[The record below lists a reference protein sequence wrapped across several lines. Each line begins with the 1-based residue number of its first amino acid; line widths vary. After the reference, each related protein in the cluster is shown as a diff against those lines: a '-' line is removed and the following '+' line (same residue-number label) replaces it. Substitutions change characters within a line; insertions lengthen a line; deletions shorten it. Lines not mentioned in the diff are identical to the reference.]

1 MLLERV
7 LEAAAPALRGH
18 RIRAAR
24 AGARIVGVVLDDGRF
39 GAGYHLP
46 GERARGL
53 LDDAAPAGLR
63 TCADPGAG
71 LEAVPG
77 QPALEVARRCLLG
90 ESAFRR
96 ALGVAICNAAAD
108 PDPARCLVD
117 PDAAAAVPARPTD
130 TVGFV
135 GYVGS
140 VVRRVQAEAA
150 RTIIFDRSQED
161 GEDVYP
167 ESLQPELLPRCDLVF
182 ITGSALINRT
192 LERLLTY
199 CTRAREV
206 VLIGP
211 STPLY
216 PEAFLGSGVT
226 VLAGFRWQVADPDA
240 ALEQVAAGA
249 HFKHLKGRTSVT
261 LRVE

>member
-7 LEAAAPALRGH
+7 LEAAEPRLAER
-18 RIRAAR
+18 RVRAVQV
-24 AGARIVGVVLDDGRF
+24 GPKIVGVVLDDGRF

-46 GERARGL
+46 GERRDGEPSVSEVAGHV
-53 LDDAAPAGLR
+53 AALAGR
-63 TCADPGAG
+63 
-71 LEAVPG
+71 
-77 QPALEVARRCLLG
+77 PALEVARRCLPG
-90 ESAFRR
+90 ANTFDR
-96 ALGVAICNAAAD
+96 ALGVALCNAVAE

-117 PDAAAAVPARPTD
+117 PDAAAAVPARASD

-150 RTIIFDRSQED
+150 RTIIFDRSEED
-161 GEDVYP
+161 QEDVYP
-167 ESLQPELLPRCDLVF
+167 ESCQPELLPLCDLVF
-182 ITGSALINRT
+182 ITGSALINCT

-216 PEAFLGSGVT
+216 PEAFAGTGVT
-226 VLAGFRWQVADPDA
+226 VLAGFRWQIADPDA
-240 ALEQVAAGA
+240 ALAQIAAGA
-249 HFKHLKGRTSVT
+249 HFKHLQGRVSVT

>member
-7 LEAAAPALRGH
+7 LEAAAPGLSGR

-24 AGARIVGVVLDDGRF
+24 MGAKIVGVVLDDGRF

-46 GERARGL
+46 GERPPGSL
-53 LDDAAPAGLR
+53 SEAGL
-63 TCADPGAG
+63 AAE
-71 LEAVPG
+71 LEALAG
-77 QPALEVARRCLLG
+77 QPALEVARRGLLG
-90 ESAFRR
+90 ESVFHR
-96 ALGVAICNAAAD
+96 ALGVALCNAVAE

-117 PDAAAAVPARPTD
+117 PDAASAVPARPTD

-135 GYVGS
+135 GYVGT
-140 VVRRVQAEAA
+140 VVRWVQAEAA

-161 GEDVYP
+161 EDDVYP
-167 ESLQPELLPRCDLVF
+167 EHRQPELLPQCDLVF
-182 ITGSALINRT
+182 LTGSALINRT

-216 PEAFLGSGVT
+216 PEAFVGSGVT
-226 VLAGFRWQVADPDA
+226 VLAGFRWQIEDPEE
-240 ALEQVAAGA
+240 ALAQIAAGA
-249 HFKHLKGRTSVT
+249 HFKHLKGRTSLT

>member
-7 LEAAAPALRGH
+7 LEAAAPGLSR
-18 RIRAAR
+18 RRVQAAR
-24 AGARIVGVVLDDGRF
+24 MGARIVGVVLDDGRF

-46 GERARGL
+46 GERPPGSVSEADL
-53 LDDAAPAGLR
+53 ADELR
-63 TCADPGAG
+63 MLT
-71 LEAVPG
+71 G
-77 QPALEVARRCLLG
+77 QPALEVARRCMQG
-90 ESAFRR
+90 ETTFHR
-96 ALGVAICNAAAD
+96 ALGVALCNAVAE
-108 PDPARCLVD
+108 PDPARLLVD

-135 GYVGS
+135 GYVGT

-161 GEDVYP
+161 EEDVYP
-167 ESLQPELLPRCDLVF
+167 EERQPELLPVCDLVF
-182 ITGSALINRT
+182 ITGSALINLT

-206 VLIGP
+206 VLLGP

-216 PEAFLGSGVT
+216 PEAFVGSGVT
-226 VLAGFRWQVADPDA
+226 VLAGFRWQIADPEE
-240 ALEQVAAGA
+240 ALEQIGAGA
-249 HFKHLKGRTSVT
+249 HFRHLKGRTSVT